1 MYERNHNLIPELDA
15 EYYELELFGEG
26 VKEEKTLYL
35 DDIKK
40 IEPTHEVMT
49 TIACAGNKRKSVA
62 QVFPNVKGLKW
73 TNGAIGN
80 GLYKGVL
87 VRDLLLTSLG
97 LKESDLLGKG
107 LHLVAIS
114 YDQDFQGKNYEVSI
128 PLDLALDP
136 KNEILLAYEMN
147 G

>member
-1 MYERNHNLIPELDA
+1 ML
-15 EYYELELFGEG
+15 
-26 VKEEKTLYL
+26 
-35 DDIKK
+35 
-40 IEPTHEVMT
+40 
-49 TIACAGNKRKSVA
+49 
-62 QVFPNVKGLKW
+62 FPNVKGLKW

-114 YDQDFQGKNYEVSI
+114 YDQDF
-128 PLDLALDP
+128 
-136 KNEILLAYEMN
+136 
-147 G
+147 